1 MSVLS
6 PALLGA
12 VGLVL
17 LAAALG
23 HLRDPVALRR
33 GLRAHGVLPERTHR
47 LVTVLLGPLEALLGA
62 AALVAAVTGP
72 SLGAALLVSMP
83 IAGLFLAL
91 TGYLW
96 QVLRV
101 TAGQVVPCAC
111 GLGEAPVGRPAIVR
125 GGILTTMSLIG
136 GATAAGWSAS
146 AAPTEEVL
154 VTLAAALVLG
164 LATALLPA
172 ARALPEAAVR
182 AVPHPAG
189 RTPRGGHR

>member
-17 LAAALG
+17 LAAAFG
-23 HLRDPVALRR
+23 HLRDPGALRG
-33 GLRAHGVLPERTHR
+33 GLRAHGVLPDGTHR
-47 LVTVLLGPLEALLGA
+47 LVSVLLGPLEAVLGA

-72 SLGAALLVSMP
+72 SLIAALAVSMP
-83 IAGLFLAL
+83 IAGLFLVL
-91 TGYLW
+91 TGYLV

-101 TAGQVVPCAC
+101 TAGRAVPCAC
-111 GLGEAPVGRPAIVR
+111 GLGDTPVGRPAVVR
-125 GGILTTMSLIG
+125 GGILTVMAFVG

-146 AAPTEEVL
+146 GVPAEEV
-154 VTLAAALVLG
+154 VVALAAALVLG

-172 ARALPEAAVR
+172 ARVVPDAALRAA
-182 AVPHPAG
+182 ATGGNTHH
-189 RTPRGGHR
+189 GGHR